1 MHNPL
6 SPGKNVL
13 TKFSLNNLI
22 HFARKSTVLSL
33 FTIHYFEESVSAS
46 LAAAQPSRVI
56 LFSYL
61 AALSFS
67 RRSPVLWF
75 VCTVFQM
82 FLGQNAW
89 LRMSKTEQ
97 YQTVILN
104 KEEKLC

>member
-46 LAAAQPSRVI
+46 LAAAQPSHVSFYSLTWQHYPLQEEVQSYG
-56 LFSYL
+56 LF
-61 AALSFS
+61 
-67 RRSPVLWF
+67 VLF
-75 VCTVFQM
+75 FKC
-82 FLGQNAW
+82 FLG
-89 LRMSKTEQ
+89 KTHG
-97 YQTVILN
+97 
-104 KEEKLC
+104 